1 MNEDDIVIPIE
12 RSVNLIVPK
21 GGLTEE
27 EQQNLLL
34 AVFEMQGKMEI
45 MQKIVKVLM
54 QER

>member
-1 MNEDDIVIPIE
+1 MGDDDIVIPIE
-12 RSVNLIVPK
+12 RSINLVVPK

-27 EQQNLLL
+27 EQQNLVL

-45 MQKIVKVLM
+45 MQNFVKVLW